1 MYRIITVSREYGS
14 GGAAI
19 AAALASELGWT
30 LFDRAFITAVAR
42 AAHVDPAL
50 ARNYD
55 ERLDSWIHR
64 VSKNA
69 LWRGAFEQVAVADES
84 VFFDAET
91 MAALTAETIKQA
103 AGMGNCVIVGRGAQC
118 LLQSRSDAFH
128 VFVYAPLQQRIER
141 LRTRVTGRTPL
152 EELALATD
160 KSRAEYIRAHFG
172 CDWKDLHLYHLMVN
186 SGLGERRVVSLILH
200 AAGLGESKPVSVH
213 NH

>member
-1 MYRIITVSREYGS
+1 MYRIVTVSREYGS

-19 AAALASELGWT
+19 AAALANELGWT

-42 AAHVDPAL
+42 AAKVDPAL

-64 VSKNA
+64 VGKSA
-69 LWRGAFEQVAVADES
+69 LWHGAFEQVAVAGES

-103 AGMGNCVIVGRGAQC
+103 AGIGNCVIVGRGAQC
-118 LLQSRSDAFH
+118 LLQSRSDVFH
-128 VFVYAPLQQRIER
+128 VFVYAPLRHKIER

-152 EELALATD
+152 EELARSTD

-172 CDWKDLHLYHLMVN
+172 CDWKDLHLYDLMVN

-200 AAGLGESKPVSVH
+200 AAGLGESKPVNVL